1 MISSLFL
8 CFLVY
13 SFIGWVWEGLMSI
26 VFYHKITNRGFLNG
40 PYCPIYGVGAL
51 LFVLLDHFFGGNLVV
66 LFLLGG
72 LVACTLEYLTSL
84 AMELIFH
91 ARWWDYS
98 KKPFNINGRVCL
110 SGFIAFA
117 VGAVGVHFC
126 HSHILQ
132 FVENFEHKDTIAI
145 VAAAIFA
152 LDVISTNQSFA
163 KFTRILKDFQNT
175 ISQGAVIQYIAR
187 GKNQF
192 VAELN
197 KRTSRL
203 LTYPQ
208 RRLMNA
214 FPNYKSSYDNAYREV
229 RKLYAD
235 TKYKPKKT
243 AHARKNAKKIVK

>member
-1 MISSLFL
+1 MISNLFL
-8 CFLVY
+8 CFLIY

-26 VFYHKITNRGFLNG
+26 IFYRKITNRGFLNG
-40 PYCPIYGVGAL
+40 PYCPIYGVGAVM
-51 LFVLLDHFFGGNLVV
+51 FVLLDRFLGDNLVV

-72 LVACTLEYLTSL
+72 LVACTLEYLTSW

-117 VGAVGVHFC
+117 VGAVGVHFF
-126 HSHILQ
+126 HGYISQ
-132 FVENFEHKDTIAI
+132 FVDSFEHKDIIAI
-145 VAAAIFA
+145 VAAVIFT

-175 ISQGAVIQYIAR
+175 ISQGAVIQFIQR

-192 VAELN
+192 IAELN

-229 RKLYAD
+229 QKLYRD
-235 TKYKPKKT
+235 TKYRPKKT
-243 AHARKNAKKIVK
+243 AHARKKAKKIVK